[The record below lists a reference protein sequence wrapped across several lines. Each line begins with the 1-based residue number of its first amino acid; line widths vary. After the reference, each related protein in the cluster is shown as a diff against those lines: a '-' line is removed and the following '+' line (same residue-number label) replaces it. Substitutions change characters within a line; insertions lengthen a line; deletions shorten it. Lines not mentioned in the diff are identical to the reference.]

1 MKITIISSNTNVGKK
16 NLSRIAW
23 ELSRT
28 PDDTTPLD
36 TILSIDAPVNEIPS
50 VVLSIECTILER
62 EIFASFRDHVMWA
75 RTSRVDAPENFEIPK
90 YFNNIPDHVDA
101 KNFLKDK
108 IKKDISNNIIQDEY
122 RMHMPVCSLTSFTTR
137 LSWRGLIKIYKLYE
151 YLSQIDVYFIIG
163 KNELNNKFQLEKYAK
178 NYSFVNPIP
187 EVRTNEMQT
196 GRIGPIINVFLNM
209 TIALRAQVVRH
220 RNFTIKDNLMS
231 IIKKRNWFTTLGH
244 KININI
250 AAETEFWKTVIN
262 KRQCWIAQYG
272 IWKEIIVAAQKYID
286 ISEKDLPCNKGFCPY
301 TRDAELRHTDN
312 DPGAPCPIHSNLAS
326 MPIDKKYMPMV
337 NIEASYRPNFWK
349 KHINNVEVIQ

>member
-1 MKITIISSNTNVGKK
+1 MKITIISSNTNIGKK

-151 YLSQIDVYFIIG
+151 YLSQIDEYFIIG

-220 RNFTIKDNLMS
+220 RNFTIKDNLILQQKQNFGKLLLTKDNVGLHNMAS
-231 IIKKRNWFTTLGH
+231 GKRLLLLHKNTLILVKKIYHVIKAFVL
-244 KININI
+244 
-250 AAETEFWKTVIN
+250 
-262 KRQCWIAQYG
+262 
-272 IWKEIIVAAQKYID
+272 
-286 ISEKDLPCNKGFCPY
+286 
-301 TRDAELRHTDN
+301 
-312 DPGAPCPIHSNLAS
+312 
-326 MPIDKKYMPMV
+326 
-337 NIEASYRPNFWK
+337 
-349 KHINNVEVIQ
+349 IQEMLN